1 MVLTTERPIHR
12 ARALRSPCYSYIILS
27 SGPRRAPSRAH
38 QASQLA
44 PRPAVPMPNP
54 RESAAGQVAR
64 PGRAATRDRE
74 SKADHLAPPDQRNV
88 PAVAALG
95 GSDPLDL
102 PPSMRLSSLAP
113 TVRLGL
119 ADASAHELAEPPAR
133 RRRAA
138 RVDAPPRA
146 GELLQANLSMARHG
160 THTRLA
166 DGSQLWRLAVRCR
179 RCKWLAVDLAGVHLQ
194 GDERL
199 FVHGEGGVGAR
210 GAYTAAGMHAVRGTL
225 STPPLPGRLLTL
237 ECIASRTDAPP
248 SIRIVRVLA
257 GELRAFGA
265 AAGAFDRSLASA
277 SERAS
282 APLGRS
288 ARPRISLESRGP
300 PHGQPRLPVLV
311 RSPPQPSSLNPSL
324 PRSPLQSSGCLGW
337 LHGRRGVPVAMGAC
351 GAWRGGADDRG
362 RHLLR

>member
-1 MVLTTERPIHR
+1 MFFHEKQQHSCQPPSHTARVFSVGPLSDR
-12 ARALRSPCYSYIILS
+12 AVSA
-27 SGPRRAPSRAH
+27 GPRGQRGSQPPQRRAVR
-38 QASQLA
+38 
-44 PRPAVPMPNP
+44 RPAILHRRYDWPP
-54 RESAAGQVAR
+54 E
-64 PGRAATRDRE
+64 GR
-74 SKADHLAPPDQRNV
+74 
-88 PAVAALG
+88 
-95 GSDPLDL
+95 
-102 PPSMRLSSLAP
+102 PPSMRLRSLAP

-146 GELLQANLSMARHG
+146 GELLQANLSMVRHG
-160 THTRLA
+160 THTWLP

-179 RCKWLAVDLAGVHLQ
+179 RCKWLAVDLAGVQLQ
-194 GDERL
+194 GDQRL

-237 ECIASRTDAPP
+237 ECHASRTDAPP

-265 AAGAFDRSLASA
+265 AAGPTERSLASA
-277 SERAS
+277 AERAS

-288 ARPRISLESRGP
+288 ARPRIEPGLLTLT
-300 PHGQPRLPVLV
+300 LPLPLALTSWATPLPLLV
-311 RSPPQPSSLNPSL
+311 RAPPQPSSMHPPLL
-324 PRSPLQSSGCLGW
+324 RSPLQSGGCLGR
-337 LHGRRGVPVAMGAC
+337 LHGGRSVPVAVGAC
-351 GAWRGGADDRG
+351 GARRGGAAHRG
-362 RHLLR
+362 GGLLG

>member
-1 MVLTTERPIHR
+1 
-12 ARALRSPCYSYIILS
+12 
-27 SGPRRAPSRAH
+27 
-38 QASQLA
+38 
-44 PRPAVPMPNP
+44 
-54 RESAAGQVAR
+54 
-64 PGRAATRDRE
+64 
-74 SKADHLAPPDQRNV
+74 
-88 PAVAALG
+88 
-95 GSDPLDL
+95 
-102 PPSMRLSSLAP
+102 MRLSSLAP

-160 THTRLA
+160 THTWLP

-179 RCKWLAVDLAGVHLQ
+179 RCKWLAVDLAGVQLQ
-194 GDERL
+194 GDQRL

-225 STPPLPGRLLTL
+225 STPPLPGRMLTL
-237 ECIASRTDAPP
+237 ECHASRTDAPP

-265 AAGAFDRSLASA
+265 AAGPTERSLASA

-288 ARPRISLESRGP
+288 ARPR
-300 PHGQPRLPVLV
+300 V
-311 RSPPQPSSLNPSL
+311 
-324 PRSPLQSSGCLGW
+324 
-337 LHGRRGVPVAMGAC
+337 
-351 GAWRGGADDRG
+351 
-362 RHLLR
+362 

>member
-54 RESAAGQVAR
+54 RDPPGQVAR

-288 ARPRISLESRGP
+288 ARPRISRISRASTWTTP
-300 PHGQPRLPVLV
+300 PARPCAIATPTLVAEPLPPPLSVAVEWVPRVAAWSTWRAGRDGRV
-311 RSPPQPSSLNPSL
+311 R
-324 PRSPLQSSGCLGW
+324 R
-337 LHGRRGVPVAMGAC
+337 VAW
-351 GAWRGGADDRG
+351 WR
-362 RHLLR
+362 

>member
-1 MVLTTERPIHR
+1 
-12 ARALRSPCYSYIILS
+12 
-27 SGPRRAPSRAH
+27 
-38 QASQLA
+38 
-44 PRPAVPMPNP
+44 
-54 RESAAGQVAR
+54 
-64 PGRAATRDRE
+64 
-74 SKADHLAPPDQRNV
+74 
-88 PAVAALG
+88 
-95 GSDPLDL
+95 
-102 PPSMRLSSLAP
+102 MRLSSLAP

-119 ADASAHELAEPPAR
+119 ADASAHELAEPPVQ

-138 RVDAPPRA
+138 RADAPPRA

-160 THTRLA
+160 THTWLA

-194 GDERL
+194 GDQRL

-210 GAYTAAGMHAVRGTL
+210 GAYTAAGTHAVRGTL

-237 ECIASRTDAPP
+237 ECLTSHTDAPP

-265 AAGAFDRSLASA
+265 AAGPTERSLASA

-288 ARPRISLESRGP
+288 ARPRI
-300 PHGQPRLPVLV
+300 
-311 RSPPQPSSLNPSL
+311 
-324 PRSPLQSSGCLGW
+324 
-337 LHGRRGVPVAMGAC
+337 
-351 GAWRGGADDRG
+351 
-362 RHLLR
+362 